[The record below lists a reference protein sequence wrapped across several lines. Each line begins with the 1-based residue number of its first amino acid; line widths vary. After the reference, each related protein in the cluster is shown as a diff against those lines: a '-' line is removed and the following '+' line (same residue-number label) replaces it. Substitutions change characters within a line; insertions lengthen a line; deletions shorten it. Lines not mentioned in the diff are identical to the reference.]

1 MDADA
6 VYRAWAER
14 EGEFSPRYY
23 AYYGPDET
31 SEFLR
36 EVVAGMA
43 TASPTILELGC
54 SSGRHLAHLHEHG
67 YRDLVGIE
75 INDDAVA
82 VMEDVYPDL
91 AAAATV
97 HVGAIED
104 VITEFPAD
112 SLDVVFSA
120 ETLQHI
126 HRDHTWVFDE
136 VARVTADRLVTVE
149 RESPGTGSESTT
161 EQEAGTTVQSNSDR
175 ESVTYVNEE
184 FPLYYRDWGS
194 VFGGR
199 GFEQET
205 VADLGRLTGR
215 AFRRVDG
222 R

>member
-23 AYYGPDET
+23 AYYGPNET
-31 SEFLR
+31 SEFVR
-36 EVVAGMA
+36 EVVAGLA
-43 TASPTILELGC
+43 TESPTILELGC

-75 INDDAVA
+75 INDDAIA

-97 HVGAIED
+97 HVDAIED

-112 SLDVVFSA
+112 SVDVVFSA

-149 RESPGTGSESTT
+149 RESPGTDSESTT
-161 EQEAGTTVQSNSDR
+161 EPEAGTTVQSTSDR

-222 R
+222 G

>member
-6 VYRAWAER
+6 VCRAWAER

-23 AYYGPDET
+23 AYYGPNET
-31 SEFLR
+31 SEFVR
-36 EVVAGMA
+36 EVVAGVGME
-43 TASPTILELGC
+43 SPTILELGC

-75 INDDAVA
+75 INDDAIA

-112 SLDVVFSA
+112 SVDVVFSA

-149 RESPGTGSESTT
+149 RESPGTASASRT
-161 EQEAGTTVQSNSDR
+161 EQEDGTTGSNSDR

-194 VFGGR
+194 MFGGR

-215 AFRRVDG
+215 AFRRVEG
-222 R
+222 G